1 MKIRSKISLTFV
13 MLLIFGVTAVS
24 SYAIMFIR
32 NYLLNEGQ
40 ETIVEHAN
48 WLSYSLE
55 DVRNIDELAERIA
68 ILQEM
73 SGYDIRVYDEN
84 GVELTSVTPS
94 EFLSEEQVS
103 INEEILT
110 RLTSDGVVLIND
122 HENKAIY
129 VFQADESRDGEARFF
144 RVAQLKDKLY
154 EPITTIRWIIYTGMF
169 ISIGLI
175 LLVSN
180 IFARYL
186 SKPILELKDAA
197 QQIAEGK
204 RNSVKI
210 SDRSDEFGELSSS
223 INSMARRLS
232 EDNERLSQINEKQSQ
247 FFADITHEIRNPL
260 HTIMGSME
268 LLQTSEAI
276 DEKQRRY
283 IDNARNQAERINSLF
298 KDLLTLQRYDSDE
311 NFIQQQWFDLQ
322 RITTRIEDLY
332 FEEAQKKSI
341 LLNIQ
346 KTPCRVLADAAK
358 IEQVLDN
365 LISNAL
371 KYTLDGEVGL
381 MYEVLEKKVTIS
393 VYDTG
398 TGIAEEHVPRLFDR
412 FYRTD
417 KARSRDQ
424 GGTGLGL
431 AVVKSILDAHG
442 VEVNV
447 KSALGKGTTFSFDL
461 NSSGAK

>member
-40 ETIVEHAN
+40 ATIVEHAN

-55 DVRNIDELAERIA
+55 DVRENSELEERIS
-68 ILQEM
+68 ILRNI
-73 SGYDIRVYDEN
+73 SGYDIRVYDQNGNEISSLVPVDFLADEN
-84 GVELTSVTPS
+84 VT
-94 EFLSEEQVS
+94 LD
-103 INEEILT
+103 EEILA
-110 RLTSDGVVLIND
+110 RLSFEKEVLINNR
-122 HENKAIY
+122 ENDAIY
-129 VFQADESRDGEARFF
+129 VFLADESVDGEVRYF

-169 ISIGLI
+169 ISIGII

-186 SKPILELKDAA
+186 SKPIMELKDAA
-197 QQIAEGK
+197 QQVAEGK
-204 RNSVKI
+204 RNSVQI
-210 SDRSDEFGELSSS
+210 SDRSDEFGDLSSS
-223 INSMARRLS
+223 INSMASRLRD
-232 EDNERLSQINEKQSQ
+232 DNERLSQINEKQSQ

-268 LLQTSEAI
+268 LLQTSDAI

-298 KDLLTLQRYDSDE
+298 KDLLTLQRYDSDD

-341 LLNIQ
+341 LLKIQ
-346 KTPCRVLADAAK
+346 KTPCRVLADASK

-365 LISNAL
+365 LVSNAL
-371 KYTLDGEVGL
+371 KYTLDGEVGM
-381 MYEVLEKKVTIS
+381 MYEVHEKKVTIS

-447 KSALGKGTTFSFDL
+447 TSTLGKGTTFSFDL
-461 NSSGAK
+461 SAMGGK

>member
-1 MKIRSKISLTFV
+1 

-40 ETIVEHAN
+40 ATIIEHAN

-55 DVRNIDELAERIA
+55 DVSENSELEERIA
-68 ILQEM
+68 ILRDI
-73 SGYDIRVYDEN
+73 SGYDIRIYDQE
-84 GVELTSVTPS
+84 GQELSSIVPIDFLPDEFVT
-94 EFLSEEQVS
+94 L
-103 INEEILT
+103 NEETLT
-110 RLTSDGVVLIND
+110 RLTFDKELLINNR
-122 HENKAIY
+122 ENDAIY
-129 VFQADESRDGEARFF
+129 VFLVDESADGEVRYF

-154 EPITTIRWIIYTGMF
+154 EPITTIRWIIYSGMF
-169 ISIGLI
+169 ISIGII

-186 SKPILELKDAA
+186 SKPIMELKDAA
-197 QQIAEGK
+197 QQVAEGK
-204 RNSVKI
+204 RNSVQI
-210 SDRSDEFGELSSS
+210 SDRSDEFGDLSSS
-223 INSMARRLS
+223 INSMASRLRD
-232 EDNERLSQINEKQSQ
+232 DNERLSQINEKQSQ

-268 LLQTSEAI
+268 LLQSSDAI

-341 LLNIQ
+341 RLKIQ

-381 MYEVLEKKVTIS
+381 MYEVHDKKVTIS

-447 KSALGKGTTFSFDL
+447 TSTVGKGTTFIFDL
-461 NSSGAK
+461 NSTGVK